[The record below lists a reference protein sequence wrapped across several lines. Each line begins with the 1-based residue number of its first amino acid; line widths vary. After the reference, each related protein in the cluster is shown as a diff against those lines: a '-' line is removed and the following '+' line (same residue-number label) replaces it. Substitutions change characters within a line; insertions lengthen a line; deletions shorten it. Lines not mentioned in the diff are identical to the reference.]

1 MAILRL
7 FAQMRQLMNDC
18 TEPQRKIEQLKGK
31 NGEQFA
37 LVFKAVKQL
46 ITQEAVPQRP
56 IG

>member
-7 FAQMRQLMNDC
+7 FAQMRQLVNDC
-18 TEPQRKIEQLKGK
+18 DEPQRKIEQLEGK
-31 NGEQFA
+31 NVEQFA
-37 LVFKAVKQL
+37 LVFKALKQL